1 MSALD
6 DIGQAEATLARV
18 VRLLRHRDLRVACPR
33 PCPEK
38 KANKG
43 RKAGAKHVCE
53 LVPGDLM
60 TPMERMRNASPAQM
74 QAQRYDRA
82 GGRSSTTSDPT
93 GRVGQQLVKAGPG
106 DEEKLR
112 ALFAAASRHLGL
124 ARLLSRDG
132 IPAKRT
138 DERRALDREAK
149 EAWNAARQCDLIV
162 MRWGPPRPP
171 TQSDRRQL
179 AKCNVVGP
187 PDCQCCG
194 DPVLLVGFG
203 ALETNAAGNLPNAGP
218 TCDWCVRIA
227 RRTGAAPT
235 RRMLTD
241 RKAGRQVRILA
252 PNHVEAS

>member
-6 DIGQAEATLARV
+6 DMRQAEETLARV
-18 VRLLRHRDLRVACPR
+18 VRLLRHRDRRVACPR

-43 RKAGAKHVCE
+43 RKAGAKHVCQ
-53 LVPGDLM
+53 LIPGDLM
-60 TPMERMRNASPAQM
+60 TPMERMRNASPAQV
-74 QAQRYDRA
+74 QAQRYDRQ

-93 GRVGQQLVKAGPG
+93 ERVARALAKAGPG
-106 DEEKLR
+106 PDEKLR
-112 ALFAAASRHLGL
+112 AQFAAASRHLGL
-124 ARLLSRDG
+124 ARLLVLG
-132 IPAKRT
+132 GVPAKRT

-149 EAWNAARQCDLIV
+149 AAWNAARQCDLIV
-162 MRWGPPRPP
+162 MAWGPPRPP

-179 AKCNVVGP
+179 AKGNVVGP

-203 ALETNAAGNLPNAGP
+203 ALETDAAGNLPKAGP

-227 RRTGAAPT
+227 KRTGAAPT
-235 RRMLTD
+235 KRMLTD
-241 RKAGRQVRILA
+241 RRAGRQVRILA